1 MKKYI
6 PLFITLGVIVV
17 LAGGCS
23 VSCAM
28 ITGALS
34 KKIGTVTT
42 ELESSDKL
50 QEYISK
56 YIDENGNSLA
66 LPSIKAD
73 EIPEYSG
80 DSYIYVN
87 KNTPLFTVS
96 DLTLKEGTVKYSGNE
111 ISGGGQTIEVCISDK
126 TLPARNKVNAAE
138 ADIIVEE
145 SKNEETESYH
155 KSYMVSSQIIDIK
168 AEEKNISK
176 NTIMCTDTLDKNKK
190 EAETLILEYVKANPG
205 KRCLYRVTSFYKEG
219 TLIMDGILIEG
230 YSLEDAGEGM
240 NFCIYCYNI

>member
-6 PLFITLGVIVV
+6 PLFIILGVIVV
-17 LAGGCS
+17 FAGGCS

-56 YIDENGNSLA
+56 YIDENGNSLV
-66 LPSIKAD
+66 LPNIKAD

-80 DSYIYVN
+80 TSYIYVN

-96 DLTLKEGTVKYSGNE
+96 DLTLQEGVKYSDNN

-126 TLPARNKVNAAE
+126 TLPAQNKVNAAE
-138 ADIIVEE
+138 ADTIIKG
-145 SKNEETESYH
+145 SKNEEAESYH
-155 KSYMVSSQIIDIK
+155 KSYMISSQIIDFAVEK
-168 AEEKNISK
+168 KNISK
-176 NTIMCTDTLDKNKK
+176 NAIMCTNTLDKNKK
-190 EAETLILEYVKANPG
+190 EAEKLILEYIKANPG

-230 YSLEDAGEGM
+230 YSLEDAGEDV

>member
-6 PLFITLGVIVV
+6 PLFIILGVIVV
-17 LAGGCS
+17 FAGGCS

-56 YIDENGNSLA
+56 YIDEKGNSLV
-66 LPSIKAD
+66 LPNIKAD

-80 DSYIYVN
+80 TSYIYVN

-96 DLTLKEGTVKYSGNE
+96 DLTLQEGVKYSDNN

-126 TLPARNKVNAAE
+126 TLPAQNEVNAAE

-168 AEEKNISK
+168 AEKKNISK